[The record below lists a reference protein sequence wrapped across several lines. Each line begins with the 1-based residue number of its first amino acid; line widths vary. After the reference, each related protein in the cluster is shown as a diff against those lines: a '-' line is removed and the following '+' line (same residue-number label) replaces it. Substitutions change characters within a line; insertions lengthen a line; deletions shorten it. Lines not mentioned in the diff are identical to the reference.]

1 MVEIP
6 ILDWSGD
13 AESAIVEESSRL
25 GLTVSSDGK
34 LASYPGSRH
43 WHIKNG
49 RRSGTLEVTL
59 WPSRNR
65 LCVTYH
71 SNRVGDGWVSESAL
85 VLARGLAA
93 GLNGRLPEEVRRDE

>member
-13 AESAIVEESSRL
+13 AITAVAEESERQ

-34 LASYPGSRH
+34 LYSYPGSRH
-43 WHIKNG
+43 WHLKNG
-49 RRSGTLEVTL
+49 RRPGTLEITL

-65 LCVTYH
+65 LWVAYH
-71 SNRVGDGWVSESAL
+71 SNRVGDGWVKESAL
-85 VLARGLAA
+85 LLAQGLAA
-93 GLNGRLPEEVRRDE
+93 RLGGVRGPES

>member
-13 AESAIVEESSRL
+13 AESVVVEESTRL
-25 GLTVSSDGK
+25 GLTISSDGK

-43 WHIKNG
+43 WHLKNG
-49 RRSGTLEVTL
+49 RRTGTLEVTL

-65 LCVTYH
+65 LWVTYH
-71 SNRVGDGWVSESAL
+71 SNRVGDGWVSESAI
-85 VLARGLAA
+85 VLARELAA
-93 GLNGRLPEEVRRDE
+93 RLNGRIREDVGRLG